1 MGRVVLVTGVSRYL
15 GGQMAQ
21 MLAADPAVPEVI
33 GVDAVSPKDMPDQFR
48 FVRADIRNPVI
59 ARVMADSGVD
69 TVVHMGVI
77 TTPTQVGGRS
87 VMKEIN
93 VIGTM
98 QLLAAC
104 QQTPTLKHVI
114 VKSTAMVYGSGPRDP
129 ALFTEEMEPR
139 HPPRSG
145 WAKDSVEVENYV
157 RGFARRR
164 PQVNVTTLRFA
175 NIIGP
180 HMRTAMTHYFELPV
194 IPTPLGFNGRLQFV
208 HEDDALG
215 VIHHCVHHAVPGIFN
230 VAGDGVI
237 MVHQAIRRL
246 GKPPLP
252 TPAPALVTMG
262 RTLGALADFSA
273 EQVRFLSFGRGL
285 DTGSLRRALRWRP
298 RWSTPSAFDDY
309 ARHRHKVGAADGS

>member
-15 GGQMAQ
+15 GGRFAAQ
-21 MLAADPAVPEVI
+21 LAADPSVDRVI
-33 GVDAVSPKDMPDQFR
+33 GVDAVPPEQLADAID
-48 FVRADIRNPVI
+48 FVRTDIRSPGI
-59 ARVMADSGVD
+59 DRVMSEAGVD

-77 TTPTQVGGRS
+77 TTSAQAGGRS

-104 QQTPTLKHVI
+104 QQTATLRHLI

-129 ALFTEEMEPR
+129 ALFTEDMEPR
-139 HPPRSG
+139 HAPRSG

-157 RGFARRR
+157 RGFARRC
-164 PQVNVTTLRFA
+164 PQVRVTMFRFA

-180 HMRTAMTHYFELPV
+180 HMRTAMTNYFELPV
-194 IPTPLGFNGRLQFV
+194 IPIPLGFDARLQFV
-208 HEDDALG
+208 HEQDALN
-215 VIHHCVHHAVPGIFN
+215 VIHEAVHDGVVGTFN
-230 VAGDGVI
+230 VAGDGII
-237 MVHQAIRRL
+237 MLHQAIRAL
-246 GKPPLP
+246 GKPAAPIP
-252 TPAPALVTMG
+252 TAALVTVG

-285 DTGSLRRALRWRP
+285 DTNALRRALAWRP
-298 RWSTPSAFDDY
+298 TFTTPAAFLDY
-309 ARHRHKVGAADGS
+309 ARKRVSHDG